1 MPATPA
7 RIGFV
12 VSEWRSAIAS
22 DSAVEALWGD
32 AARDTSA
39 LKSKTDLT
47 GQTIDA
53 EKPVETYFD
62 NVADAQT
69 VVNARLA
76 LLKAPRR
83 RFEVQIGELL
93 DFSGALAFTTA
104 VPTIGFIEDE
114 KAANL
119 NCVLASIEALDFET
133 GNTTVQLW
141 G

>member
-12 VSEWRSAIAS
+12 VSEWRSATAS

-39 LKSKTDLT
+39 VKSKTDLT
-47 GQTIDA
+47 GQTVDA

-62 NVADAQT
+62 NVADAQA

-76 LLKAPRR
+76 LLKQPRR
-83 RFEVQIGELL
+83 RFEIQIGELL
-93 DFSGALAFTTA
+93 DFSGGLAFESQ
-104 VPTIGFIEDE
+104 VPTFGFIDDE
-114 KAANL
+114 KAANMNGL
-119 NCVLASIEALDFET
+119 LASIEALDFET
-133 GNTTVQLW
+133 GRTTVQVW